1 MRKVTTTVAA
11 ALVAFSFAACNKT
24 NNSAAPELDG
34 NTYAGVTAKIA
45 GPGLRAVTQKQELV
59 TGVEGEDVV
68 GKGYVFF
75 KDFAGQTVDLN
86 LKDGKYTSDPFK
98 AEAGD
103 NVALTLLINKPATL
117 NLIPTDFTAD
127 RKVELKD
134 LPSLISA
141 DGFTMTGVTS
151 KKVKITEGVTKED
164 VEGDATKKD
173 TSKNNFD
180 LGNVERVVAKAQA
193 YLNDAGLVN
202 GVDLTKYGSLST
214 DFKWSLAGSAKES
227 YLFADKAGA
236 NNQMDET
243 TQLYDG
249 FESAV
254 HNIAVRETVEKL
266 ANSLQKVSDTYT
278 DAALTSNFKAKP
290 LAKKEGTDKS
300 EVAAKSVFFFENSCK
315 THVATA
321 AETYPFKRFAYY
333 NVYADLIPNAG
344 KKLNAA
350 GDALEAATAADY
362 EQERTYDVAIS
373 VETFTKLTTT
383 GDATGKVWDAK
394 KFTPVKSGDPEKI
407 THYTLEITDKAFTF
421 YIGSDDVMY
430 RGLDAAAKAGLT
442 TVRKF
447 DGGKMVYMTVVNRQ
461 KNDKDIT
468 INADTRRNNIY
479 QITVDGFDA
488 LGLNY
493 NPIDPD
499 DPNIPKP
506 EDNPFEPKPDP
517 DKEIDEAETWM
528 RVSATILQWN
538 HVTRHETLK

>member
-24 NNSAAPELDG
+24 NNNAAPELDG

-45 GPGLRAVTQKQELV
+45 GPGLRGVTDNQELV
-59 TGVEGEDVV
+59 PGVEGEDIV

-75 KDFAGQTVDLN
+75 KDFAGQPVDLN
-86 LKDGKYTSDPFK
+86 EDGGKYTSDPFK
-98 AEAGD
+98 AEAGN
-103 NVALTLLINKPATL
+103 NVALTLLINKPAGL
-117 NLIPTDFTAD
+117 ALIPSDFTAD
-127 RKVELKD
+127 KKVELKD
-134 LPSLISA
+134 LPSLIA
-141 DGFTMTGVTS
+141 TDGFTMTGVTT
-151 KKVKITEGVTKED
+151 KAVNITEGVTED
-164 VEGDATKKD
+164 KVKTGSTEAD
-173 TSKNNFD
+173 NNFD

-193 YLNDAGLVN
+193 YLNDNDLVN
-202 GVDLTKYGSLST
+202 GEGLTKYGSLKT

-227 YLFADKAGA
+227 YLFADKAGKS
-236 NNQMDET
+236 NQMDET
-243 TQLYDG
+243 SQLYTD

-254 HNIAVRETVEKL
+254 HNIPVGETVKNL
-266 ANSLQKVSDTYT
+266 KKSLQKVSDTY
-278 DAALTSNFKAKP
+278 DDPALTSNFAAKP
-290 LAKKEGTDKS
+290 LAKKEGADKS
-300 EVAAKSVFFFENSCK
+300 EEAAKSVFFFENSCSS
-315 THVATA
+315 HATGA
-321 AETYPFKRFAYY
+321 SDIYPFKRFAYY
-333 NVYADLIPNAG
+333 NVYADLIPSAG
-344 KKLNAA
+344 KKLEDGALKDAA
-350 GDALEAATAADY
+350 AADY
-362 EQERTYDVAIS
+362 ESERTYDVAIS
-373 VETFTKLTTT
+373 KELFTKLTTD
-383 GDATGKVWDAK
+383 GDATGKVWSADDFK
-394 KFTPVKSGDPEKI
+394 EVKDGEGTL
-407 THYTLEITDKAFTF
+407 THYTLEITDKPYTF
-421 YIGSDDVMY
+421 YIGSDNVMY

-493 NPIDPD
+493 NPIDPE

-506 EDNPFEPKPDP
+506 GDNPFEPEPDP

-528 RVSATILQWN
+528 RVSVKILQWN

>member
-45 GPGLRAVTQKQELV
+45 GPGLRGVTDNQVLV
-59 TGVEGEDVV
+59 DGVGGEKLIK
-68 GKGYVFF
+68 GGYVFF
-75 KDFAGQTVDLN
+75 KDFAGQPVNLN
-86 LKDGKYTSDPFK
+86 GDEGKGKYTSDPFK

-117 NLIPTDFTAD
+117 NLIASDFTAD
-127 RKVELKD
+127 KKVKLED
-134 LPSLISA
+134 LPSLISQK

-151 KKVKITEGVTKED
+151 NAVTITEGVTKDQVTTGSTAAE
-164 VEGDATKKD
+164 
-173 TSKNNFD
+173 NNFD

-193 YLNDAGLVN
+193 YLNDNDLKN
-202 GVDLTKYGSLST
+202 GEGLTKYGSLKT

-227 YLFADKAGA
+227 YLFADKAGKS
-236 NNQMDET
+236 NQMDET
-243 TQLYDG
+243 SQLYKG

-254 HNIAVRETVEKL
+254 HNVAVDETVTNLEK
-266 ANSLQKVSDTYT
+266 SLQKVSDTYDDT
-278 DAALTSNFKAKP
+278 ALTSNFEAKT
-290 LAKKEGTDKS
+290 LAKKEGNDKS
-300 EVAAKSVFFFENSCK
+300 ETAAMSVFFFENSCE

-333 NVYADLIPNAG
+333 KVYASLTPKAG
-344 KKLNAA
+344 KMVKDGKLVNATE
-350 GDALEAATAADY
+350 DDY
-362 EQERTYDVAIS
+362 TERTYDVVIS
-373 VETFTKLTTT
+373 TELRDKLVND
-383 GDATGKVWDAK
+383 GDATGTKWEAD
-394 KFTPVKSGDPEKI
+394 KFVEVKDGEGTL
-407 THYTLEITDKAFTF
+407 THYTLSITDKKGTF
-421 YIGSDDVMY
+421 YIGSDNEMY

-442 TVRKF
+442 SVRKF
-447 DGGKMVYMTVVNRQ
+447 EGGKMVYLTVVNRQ
-461 KNDKDIT
+461 KNGKDVT

-493 NPIDPD
+493 DPIDPK
-499 DPNIPKP
+499 DPNIPQP
-506 EDNPFEPKPDP
+506 GDNPFEPEPDP

-528 RVSATILQWN
+528 RVTANILQWN

>member
-59 TGVEGEDVV
+59 TGVEGEDTV
-68 GKGYVFF
+68 KDGYVFF
-75 KDFAGQTVDLN
+75 KDFAGQPVNLN
-86 LKDGKYTSDPFK
+86 LVDGKYTSDPFK

-103 NVALTLLINKPATL
+103 NVALTLLINKPADIA
-117 NLIPTDFTAD
+117 LIPSDFTAD
-127 RKVELKD
+127 KKVELKD
-134 LPSLISA
+134 LPSLIA
-141 DGFTMTGVTS
+141 TDGFTMTGVTT
-151 KKVKITEGVTKED
+151 KAVKITEGVTKEQ
-164 VEGDATKKD
+164 VEGDDTKKD
-173 TSKNNFD
+173 AAKNNFD

-193 YLNDAGLVN
+193 YLNEADLVN
-202 GVDLTKYGSLST
+202 GEGLTKYGSLKA

-227 YLFADKAGA
+227 YLFADKAGKS
-236 NNQMDET
+236 NQMNED
-243 TQLYDG
+243 TQLYTG

-254 HNIAVRETVEKL
+254 HNIAVGESVDNLKK
-266 ANSLQKVSDTYT
+266 SLQKVSDTYT
-278 DAALTSNFKAKP
+278 DAKLTSNFAAKT
-290 LAKKEGTDKS
+290 LAKKEGTVKS
-300 EVAAKSVFFFENSCK
+300 EAADKSVFFFENSCSS
-315 THVATA
+315 HATGA
-321 AETYPFKRFAYY
+321 SDTYPFKRFAYY
-333 NVYADLIPNAG
+333 KVYANLIPNAG
-344 KKLNAA
+344 KKLEGDNLVAA
-350 GDALEAATAADY
+350 AAADY

-373 VETFTKLTTT
+373 VETFKKLTTT
-383 GDATGKVWDAK
+383 GDATGNVWAAD
-394 KFTPVKSGDPEKI
+394 KFTPVKGGDPEKI
-407 THYTLEITDKAFTF
+407 THYTLKITDKPYTF
-421 YIGSDDVMY
+421 YIGSDNVMY

-442 TVRKF
+442 SVRKF
-447 DGGKMVYMTVVNRQ
+447 EGGKMVYLTVVNRQ

-493 NPIDPD
+493 DPVD
-499 DPNIPKP
+499 PSDPNIPQP
-506 EDNPFEPKPDP
+506 GDNPFEPKPDP

-528 RVSATILQWN
+528 RVTANILQWN

>member
-1 MRKVTTTVAA
+1 MRKS
-11 ALVAFSFAACNKT
+11 FSFAAFAAAALAFTACQKT
-24 NNSAAPELDG
+24 NEGNAPVLDG

-45 GPGLRAVTQKQELV
+45 GPGLRAVTDKQELV
-59 TGVEGEDVV
+59 PGVGGEDVI
-68 GKGYVFF
+68 GGGYVFF
-75 KDFAGQTVDLN
+75 KDFAGMPVTLN
-86 LKDGKYTSDPFK
+86 EVGGKYTSDPFK

-103 NVALTLLINKPATL
+103 NVALTLLINKPAAL

-127 RKVELKD
+127 KKVELKD
-134 LPSLISA
+134 LPSLIA
-141 DGFTMTGVTS
+141 AEGFTMTGVTS
-151 KKVKITEGVTKED
+151 KAVKITEGVTKEQ
-164 VEGDATKKD
+164 VESDATKAD
-173 TSKNNFD
+173 ASKNNFD

-193 YLNDAGLVN
+193 YLNDEALVN
-202 GVDLTKYGSLST
+202 GEGLTKYGLLRT

-236 NNQMDET
+236 SNQMDEAT
-243 TQLYDG
+243 KLYTG

-254 HNIAVRETVEKL
+254 HSVAVSASVETL
-266 ANSLQKVSDTYT
+266 ASSLQKVSDTYT
-278 DAALTSNFKAKP
+278 DAKLTSNFAAKP

-300 EVAAKSVFFFENSCK
+300 EAAAKSVFFFENSSK
-315 THVATA
+315 DHVATA

-333 NVYADLIPNAG
+333 KVYASLIPQAG
-344 KKLNAA
+344 KKLEGDKLVDAA
-350 GDALEAATAADY
+350 AADY
-362 EQERTYDVAIS
+362 EAERTYDVAIS
-373 VETFTKLTTT
+373 KELFNKLTTT
-383 GDATGKVWDAK
+383 GDATGKKWAED
-394 KFTPVKSGDPEKI
+394 KFTPVKDGENI
-407 THYTLEITDKAFTF
+407 THYTLSITDKAGTF
-421 YIGSDDVMY
+421 YIGSDNVMY

-447 DGGKMVYMTVVNRQ
+447 DGGKMVYLTVVNRQ

-493 NPIDPD
+493 DPIDPK
-499 DPNIPKP
+499 DPNIPEP
-506 EDNPFEPKPDP
+506 GDNPFEPKPDP

-528 RVSATILQWN
+528 RVTANILQWN

>member
-24 NNSAAPELDG
+24 NNSVTPELDG

-45 GPGLRAVTQKQELV
+45 GPGLRGVTEKQELV
-59 TGVEGEDVV
+59 PGVEGEDVV
-68 GKGYVFF
+68 KDGYVFF
-75 KDFAGQTVDLN
+75 KDFAGQPVNLN
-86 LKDGKYTSDPFK
+86 PDGSKYTSDPFK
-98 AEAGD
+98 AEAGN
-103 NVALTLLINKPATL
+103 NVALTLLINKPAGL
-117 NLIPTDFTAD
+117 ALIPSDFTAD
-127 RKVELKD
+127 KKVELKD
-134 LPSLISA
+134 LPSLIA
-141 DGFTMTGVTS
+141 TDGFTMTGVTS
-151 KKVKITEGVTKED
+151 KKVNITEGVTED
-164 VEGDATKKD
+164 KVKAGSTEAD
-173 TSKNNFD
+173 NNFD

-193 YLNDAGLVN
+193 YLNEADLVN
-202 GVDLTKYGSLST
+202 GEGLTKYGSLKT

-227 YLFADKAGA
+227 YLFADKAGKS
-236 NNQMDET
+236 NQMDET
-243 TQLYDG
+243 SQLYTG

-254 HNIAVRETVEKL
+254 HNIAVGETVENL
-266 ANSLQKVSDTYT
+266 ANSLQKVSDKYT
-278 DAALTSNFKAKP
+278 DPALTSNFAAKT

-300 EVAAKSVFFFENSCK
+300 EAAAKSVFFFENSCS

-333 NVYADLIPNAG
+333 NVYADLIPSAG
-344 KKLNAA
+344 KKLE
-350 GDALEAATAADY
+350 GDNLVDATAADY
-362 EQERTYDVAIS
+362 KQERTYDVAIS
-373 VETFTKLTTT
+373 KELFTKLTTD
-383 GDATGKVWDAK
+383 GDATGKVWNAGDFK
-394 KFTPVKSGDPEKI
+394 EVKDNETQEVKY
-407 THYTLEITDKAFTF
+407 YTLEIKDKAFTF
-421 YIGSDDVMY
+421 YIGSDNVMY

-493 NPIDPD
+493 NPIDPE

-506 EDNPFEPKPDP
+506 GDNPFEPKPDP

-528 RVSATILQWN
+528 RVTANILQWN